1 MEIIDNNSPTFEEI
15 RKKAISLKTVL
26 LGKTKSGKSTFT
38 ARLFNKNYNKFLE
51 KFPNEANTAAQFWD
65 ILGKLNDDYFNFV
78 VWDTAGQENYRP
90 LTRIFYKDADIIIFF
105 YDSLTKDN
113 FEYLKNYYEEV
124 KLNNNKKPIIGI
136 VRSNYEL
143 DNNTYSNFGVVQN
156 ICEEEI
162 IEFADKNNIVYG
174 HVSPMTKY
182 GTGINEY
189 LTRIAQKY
197 NKYKI

>member
-1 MEIIDNNSPTFEEI
+1 MIIILQNL
-15 RKKAISLKTVL
+15 RKWKKKAISLKIVL
-26 LGKTKSGKSTFT
+26 LGKTKSGKSTFKD
-38 ARLFNKNYNKFLE
+38 RLYNKNYNKFLE
-51 KFPNEANTAAQFWD
+51 KFPIEANTAAQFWD

-113 FEYLKNYYEEV
+113 FDYLKNYYEEV

-143 DNNTYSNFGVVQN
+143 DNTYSNFGVVQN

-174 HVSPMTKY
+174 HVSPMTRY